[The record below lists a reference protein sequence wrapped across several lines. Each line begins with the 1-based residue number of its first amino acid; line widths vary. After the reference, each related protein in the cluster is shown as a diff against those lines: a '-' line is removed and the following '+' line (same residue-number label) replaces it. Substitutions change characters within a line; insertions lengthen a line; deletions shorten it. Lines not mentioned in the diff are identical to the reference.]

1 MARKI
6 VVALTGGIAAY
17 KTAELVSRLKKADCE
32 VRVVMTKNACEFI
45 TPLTMETLSGYP
57 VAVEMFAEHA
67 RFEVEHIALAK
78 WAEAVIIAPA
88 TANIIGKIA
97 NGIADDFL
105 STFVMATKAPVVI
118 APAMNDGMYTNPI
131 VTKNIAFLK
140 EMGYIVLE
148 PDEGH
153 LACGTSGKGRLPEP
167 ARLADFMLNL
177 SPQDLRGLKVLV
189 TAGPTQ
195 EALDPVRYLTNHS
208 SGKMGY
214 AIAKRAAARGAE
226 VVLVSGAVDL
236 PVPWGATKE
245 AITSAEEMYQAVM
258 KHFPT
263 QDIVIKAAAV
273 ADYRP
278 KAYSAEK
285 IKKHDGELVLE
296 LERTRDILAA
306 LGKEKTKQIL
316 VGFAAETENIAEN
329 AQAKLKKKNVDMIVA
344 NNLRQEGGVF
354 GKDDNR
360 VTIYKKSGEVIDLPK
375 LTKDEVAEE
384 ILNQIKLLRA
394 QI

>member
-1 MARKI
+1 MERKI

-140 EMGYIVLE
+140 EM
-148 PDEGH
+148 
-153 LACGTSGKGRLPEP
+153 
-167 ARLADFMLNL
+167 
-177 SPQDLRGLKVLV
+177 
-189 TAGPTQ
+189 
-195 EALDPVRYLTNHS
+195 
-208 SGKMGY
+208 
-214 AIAKRAAARGAE
+214 AI
-226 VVLVSGAVDL
+226 
-236 PVPWGATKE
+236 
-245 AITSAEEMYQAVM
+245 
-258 KHFPT
+258 
-263 QDIVIKAAAV
+263 
-273 ADYRP
+273 
-278 KAYSAEK
+278 
-285 IKKHDGELVLE
+285 
-296 LERTRDILAA
+296 
-306 LGKEKTKQIL
+306 
-316 VGFAAETENIAEN
+316 
-329 AQAKLKKKNVDMIVA
+329 
-344 NNLRQEGGVF
+344 
-354 GKDDNR
+354 
-360 VTIYKKSGEVIDLPK
+360 
-375 LTKDEVAEE
+375 
-384 ILNQIKLLRA
+384 
-394 QI
+394 